1 MLIVWSH
8 DGCHKSKHYNMCP
21 QGKIEGAVLVMAKF
35 DCLIRKVK
43 HCLEALKQI
52 FLVTHQSELGHGTA
66 LSFGRPWHYK
76 SLAKRNRIIMVH
88 YLGLGTLLL

>member
-8 DGCHKSKHYNMCP
+8 DGCQKSKHYNMCP

-35 DCLIRKVK
+35 DSFIRKVK
-43 HCLEALKQI
+43 HCLEGPEQS
-52 FLVTHQSELGHGTA
+52 FVVTHRSELGHGAT
-66 LSFGRPWHYK
+66 LSFRGPWHQ
-76 SLAKRNRIIMVH
+76 IIMVH